1 MTMLIRTLSP
11 LKLTVVQQKMHG
23 RHGPLAYDRTTR
35 TTCRKVNWLRSVSF
49 RRVPCYGHVR
59 GMSICLSIHQSVYLR
74 VSIAQ
79 MAMAP
84 KLFRII
90 LAYSKTPTRC
100 NVPVIWNHGPYGAS
114 DSGDIAGLSCRDL
127 TSDESRLC
135 RCARVLIHVQFI

>member
-23 RHGPLAYDRTTR
+23 RHRPLAYDCTTR
-35 TTCRKVNWLRSVSF
+35 TTCRKVNSLRSVSF

-59 GMSICLSIHQSVYLR
+59 GMSMCLSIHQGVYL
-74 VSIAQ
+74 SIAQ

-100 NVPVIWNHGPYGAS
+100 NAPVIWNHGPYGAAV
-114 DSGDIAGLSCRDL
+114 SGDIAGLSCRDL

-135 RCARVLIHVQFI
+135 RRCARVSIHVQFI